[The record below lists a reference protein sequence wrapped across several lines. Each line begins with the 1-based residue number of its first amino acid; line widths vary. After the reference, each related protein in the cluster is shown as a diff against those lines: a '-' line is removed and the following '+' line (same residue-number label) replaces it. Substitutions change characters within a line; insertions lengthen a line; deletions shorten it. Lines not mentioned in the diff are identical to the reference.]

1 MYLPMSLGLCLIAG
15 WFISRFEKTTQIRFF
30 IFVVLVCGLLV
41 TKRNQVWVSE
51 IELWSDSALKNPNSP
66 RVHNNLGKAYFEAGK
81 LSIARV
87 HLEKSVSSI
96 PGYVK
101 AQFNIENPKTFFQRK
116 GISNETF
123 QDPNVS
129 NNDKLSLK
137 ADFAEPHFNLA
148 NVYLDLGQ
156 LDDAEAEYLIALT
169 LKPDYFQAEFGM
181 GSVKNLKEQ
190 YDLAIGRFLNSIA
203 LMRKATGQ
211 PDYALARL
219 NLGEIYGKTQRY
231 NKAIVELDRA
241 IRANPSMFL
250 AHFNLG
256 TAHMLTGSDDKAEL
270 AFKTCLNLNPNH
282 EPALFNLALVYQ
294 NKKLWANSNDIFRKF
309 IKIKGPNA
317 SVYSEMA
324 WNNLMSGN
332 IEQAGTLYEK
342 VLSFESNHQTAL
354 INLARINYRLGKN
367 KISRSYLDR
376 ALKLDLPQSQVNELG
391 ALLKKLSTL

>member
-1 MYLPMSLGLCLIAG
+1 
-15 WFISRFEKTTQIRFF
+15 
-30 IFVVLVCGLLV
+30 
-41 TKRNQVWVSE
+41 
-51 IELWSDSALKNPNSP
+51 
-66 RVHNNLGKAYFEAGK
+66 
-81 LSIARV
+81 
-87 HLEKSVSSI
+87 
-96 PGYVK
+96 
-101 AQFNIENPKTFFQRK
+101 
-116 GISNETF
+116 
-123 QDPNVS
+123 
-129 NNDKLSLK
+129 
-137 ADFAEPHFNLA
+137 
-148 NVYLDLGQ
+148 
-156 LDDAEAEYLIALT
+156 
-169 LKPDYFQAEFGM
+169 M
-181 GSVKNLKEQ
+181 GSVKNLKGQ
-190 YDLAIGRFLNSIA
+190 YDLAIGHFLNSIA

-270 AFKTCLNLNPNH
+270 AFKNCLNLNPNH